1 MEIVDPSRIQ
11 ALVQGLADEYSR
23 KIILSAIPKAKSVED
38 MSREN
43 DIPLSTCYRRVHELL
58 NSQIL
63 LVERII
69 VTPEGKK
76 YELLR
81 SSYRAVN
88 VTFDGGVM
96 KVEAVINEDVAEK
109 LRRLWMAMREP
120 DKLSRV
126 GNDSNSIKGTG
137 GDIKKR

>member
-1 MEIVDPSRIQ
+1 LEISEPSRIQ

-58 NSQIL
+58 DSQIL
-63 LVERII
+63 VVEKII

-81 SSYRAVN
+81 SAYRAVN
-88 VTFDGGVM
+88 VSFDGGVL
-96 KVEAVINEDVAEK
+96 KVDALINEDVAEK
-109 LRRLWMAMREP
+109 LRRLWLTMKET
-120 DKLSRV
+120 K
-126 GNDSNSIKGTG
+126 
-137 GDIKKR
+137 

>member
-1 MEIVDPSRIQ
+1 MEISEPSRVQ

-23 KIILSAIPKAKSVED
+23 KILLSTIPKAKSVED

-58 NSQIL
+58 DSQIL
-63 LVERII
+63 VVEKII
-69 VTPEGKK
+69 VTPDGKK

-81 SSYRAVN
+81 SAYRAVN

-96 KVEAVINEDVAEK
+96 KVDAIINEDVAEK
-109 LRRLWMAMREP
+109 LRRLWLTMRES
-120 DKLSRV
+120 K
-126 GNDSNSIKGTG
+126 
-137 GDIKKR
+137 

>member
-1 MEIVDPSRIQ
+1 MEISEPSRIQ
-11 ALVQGLADEYSR
+11 ALVQGLADEYAR

-58 NSQIL
+58 DSQIL
-63 LVERII
+63 VVERII

-81 SSYRAVN
+81 SAYRAVN

-96 KVEAVINEDVAEK
+96 KVDALINDDVAEK
-109 LRRLWMAMREP
+109 LRRLWLTMKES
-120 DKLSRV
+120 K
-126 GNDSNSIKGTG
+126 
-137 GDIKKR
+137 

>member
-1 MEIVDPSRIQ
+1 MEISEPSRIQ

-23 KIILSAIPKAKSVED
+23 KILLSTIPKAKSVED

-58 NSQIL
+58 DNQIL
-63 LVERII
+63 VVEKII
-69 VTPEGKK
+69 VTPDGKK

-81 SSYRAVN
+81 SAYRAVN

-96 KVEAVINEDVAEK
+96 KVDAIINEDVAEK
-109 LRRLWMAMREP
+109 LRRLWLTMKES
-120 DKLSRV
+120 K
-126 GNDSNSIKGTG
+126 
-137 GDIKKR
+137 